1 MRARVDEVV
10 NCRVSV
16 AIDIYRR
23 FAVSGEIFMPASKA
37 MPAIIS
43 AVALA
48 EGSIAFI
55 LATVLFVTWWSMHPR
70 GDGYLSR
77 NFKFVRA

>member
-1 MRARVDEVV
+1 M
-10 NCRVSV
+10 
-16 AIDIYRR
+16 
-23 FAVSGEIFMPASKA
+23 FAVSAEIFTPASKA

-55 LATVLFVTWWSMHPR
+55 LATVLFVTWWSIQPR